1 MASEDKTKLLEAKCF
16 CGSVHFTVEVPIAAL
31 PLPVHLCHC
40 TVCRY
45 RSGAPCVFHTKL
57 PKEAPMKF
65 ISPSVEANMT
75 VYTFGER
82 VSAWNFCSTCG
93 CHITSVDRDDGHWTV
108 STSIFK
114 DHGPEN
120 FQIKRHIY
128 SDSTFDHGLSN
139 IISQVDG
146 LQLEDWNPP
155 HDDPSS
161 ETLVPKLEHGAH
173 GQERLRAECHCG
185 GVSFTIGRPTKDVL
199 EDVQLKEFVSSLDQT
214 KWMALYDTCD
224 DCRLLNG
231 THLVGWTFIPL
242 STCNPPIAR
251 DLKIG
256 TAKTYQ
262 SSPNVLR
269 SFCGTCGATVFFT
282 CDERCPKG
290 GESVVDLATGI
301 LRATEGSMAEKWLTW
316 RSNPAWLPSGKQYHR
331 AFSEALEQ
339 GMKEWALDHYNQEV
353 RQNAIDSLN
362 SLQTSHAAFKARI
375 KAGIKPDASSIAEMK
390 TYIRRLGYTTS
401 DLDRLNIIHVA
412 GTKGKGTTCAFV
424 DSILSRYRTAH
435 GVPRKTGLFISP
447 HLVSVRER
455 IRINSAP
462 IPEALFARYFFDVW
476 DRLGSAAEQDGV
488 EKADQETGSPLDIR
502 PTYARFLTLMSWH
515 VFLQEGVN
523 VAVYETGIGGE
534 FDATNVVEQPVATGI
549 SSLGIDHIF
558 ALGDTIEKIAWHKA
572 GIMKTGSPAFTIEQ
586 VPAAQQVLQERA
598 DEKGVDLQ
606 ALKIDPRLQDVRIHP
621 DAEFQKKN
629 ATLATALAET
639 ALARLGVL
647 TPHQDVLPDE
657 FRKALE
663 GTVFRGRCEIKAEDQ
678 VVWHLDG
685 AHTADSLTLASKWF
699 ANETSGQ
706 VGPRVLVFNQL
717 GRIEAIDFL
726 NLIFAAN
733 KQENGPPFSHVIF
746 CTNITHAQTG
756 YKRDFVNN
764 QYDTKEI
771 ESLTVQR
778 RFAERWS
785 SLDPDVSV
793 VVLPTIEQA
802 LAHVRELRVARPNRD
817 EKIQAFV
824 TGSLHLVG
832 GALGIL
838 ENADAL

>member
-1 MASEDKTKLLEAKCF
+1 MTSEDKTKFLEAKCF
-16 CGSVHFTVEVPIAAL
+16 CGSVHFTVEVPIVAL

-45 RSGAPCVFHTKL
+45 RSGAPCVFHTNL

-75 VYTFGER
+75 VYTFEER

-128 SDSTFDHGLSN
+128 SSSTFDHGLPD
-139 IISQVDG
+139 IIPQVDG
-146 LQLEDWNPP
+146 LHLEDWNPP

-161 ETLVPKLEHGAH
+161 ETLVPKLEHDAN

-185 GVSFTIGRPTKDVL
+185 GVSFTIGRPTKEVL
-199 EDVQLKEFVSSLDQT
+199 EDAQLKDFVSPLDQT
-214 KWMALYDTCD
+214 KWMALYDACD

-242 STCNPPIAR
+242 STCNPPIMR

-282 CDERCPKG
+282 CEERCPTG

-339 GMKEWALDHYNQEV
+339 GMKKWTLDHYDQERNRHLPFDGNTAKTNV
-353 RQNAIDSLN
+353 CAWRKNAIDSLN

-390 TYIRRLGYTTS
+390 TYIRRLGYSTS

-424 DSILSRYRTAH
+424 DSILSRYRTTH

-455 IRINSAP
+455 IRINSTP

-488 EKADQETGSPLDIR
+488 EGANQENGSPLDIR

-515 VFLQEGVN
+515 VFLQEGVD

-534 FDATNVVEQPVATGI
+534 FDATNVVEGPVAAGI

-586 VPAAQQVLQERA
+586 VPAAQKVLQERA
-598 DEKGVDLQ
+598 DEKGVGLQ
-606 ALKIDPRLQDVRIHP
+606 ALKIDPRLRDVRIHP

-629 ATLATALAET
+629 ATLATVLAET
-639 ALARLGVL
+639 ALTRLGVL

-663 GTVFRGRCEIKAEDQ
+663 DTVFRGRCEIKAEDQ

-685 AHTADSLTLASKWF
+685 AHTADSLTLASKW
-699 ANETSGQ
+699 
-706 VGPRVLVFNQL
+706 V
-717 GRIEAIDFL
+717 EAIDFL
-726 NLIFAAN
+726 NLISAAN

-764 QYDTKEI
+764 QYDTREI
-771 ESLTVQR
+771 ESLAVQR

-785 SLDPDVSV
+785 SLDPEASV

-802 LAHVRELRVARPNRD
+802 LTHVRELGVNMLNKD

-838 ENADAL
+838 ENVDAL

>member
-1 MASEDKTKLLEAKCF
+1 MTSENNTRLLEAECF
-16 CGSVHFTVEVPIAAL
+16 CGSVHFIVEVPVAAL

-40 TVCRY
+40 SVCRY
-45 RSGAPCVFHTKL
+45 RSGAPCVFHTRV
-57 PKEAPMKF
+57 PKNAAIKF
-65 ISPSVEANMT
+65 ISPSIEANMT
-75 VYTFGER
+75 VYNFDAHTSG
-82 VSAWNFCSTCG
+82 WNFCSTCG
-93 CHITSVDRDDGHWTV
+93 CHITSVERDDGAWTV

-114 DHGPEN
+114 NHGPEN

-128 SDSTFDHGLSN
+128 SGSTFDHGLSS
-139 IISQVDG
+139 IISQVNG

-161 ETLVPKLEHGAH
+161 QTLVPKLEHDAN

-185 GVSFTIGRPTKDVL
+185 GVSFTIGRPTKAVL
-199 EDVQLKEFVSSLDQT
+199 EDAQLKDFVSPLEQT
-214 KWMALYDTCD
+214 KWMALYDACD
-224 DCRLLNG
+224 DCRVING

-242 STCNPPIAR
+242 SACDPPILR

-262 SSPNVLR
+262 SSSNVLR
-269 SFCGTCGATVFFT
+269 SFCGTCGATIFFT
-282 CDERCPKG
+282 SDERCPAE
-290 GESVVDLATGI
+290 GEQIVDLATGI
-301 LRATEGSMAEKWLTW
+301 LRATEGSMAERWLTW
-316 RSNPAWLPSGKQYHR
+316 RSNPAWLPSGKQYHH
-331 AFSEALEQ
+331 AFGEALEQ
-339 GMKEWALDHYNQEV
+339 GMKKWTLDHYNQQV
-353 RQNAIDSLN
+353 RVVIPDNISPPIRAIMLLVMRRGWLNISLTTIPHSMVLPPKRAFTPGVGFASILSRRQCIRCMASSTRSYDNAIDSLN
-362 SLQTSHAAFKARI
+362 SLQTSHTAFKARI
-375 KAGIKPDASSIAEMK
+375 KAGIKPNASSIEEMK
-390 TYIRRLGYTTS
+390 TYVCRLGYKTS
-401 DLDRLNIIHVA
+401 DLDRLNVIHVA

-424 DSILSRYRTAH
+424 DSILSRYRTTY

-462 IPEALFARYFFDVW
+462 IPESLFARYFFDVW
-476 DRLGSAAEQDGV
+476 DRLGSAADQAGV
-488 EKADQETGSPLDIR
+488 EEANQANGPPLETR

-515 VFLQEGVN
+515 VFLQEGV
-523 VAVYETGIGGE
+523 
-534 FDATNVVEQPVATGI
+534 D
-549 SSLGIDHIF
+549 
-558 ALGDTIEKIAWHKA
+558 
-572 GIMKTGSPAFTIEQ
+572 
-586 VPAAQQVLQERA
+586 RA
-598 DEKGVDLQ
+598 DEKGVNLK
-606 ALKIDPRLQDVRIHP
+606 ALEIDPRLRDVRIHP

-639 ALARLGVL
+639 ALTRLGVL
-647 TPHQDVLPDE
+647 TPHQDALPDE

-663 GTVFRGRCEIKAEDQ
+663 GTVFRGRCEIKAEDK

-699 ANETSGQ
+699 ATETTGQ
-706 VGPRVLVFNQL
+706 TGPRVLVFNQL
-717 GRIEAIDFL
+717 GRVEAIDFL
-726 NLIFAAN
+726 KLIFAAN
-733 KQENGPPFSHVIF
+733 KQENGPPFTHVIF

-756 YKRDFVNN
+756 YRRDFVNN

-785 SLDPDVSV
+785 SLDPDASI

-802 LAHVRELRVARPNRD
+802 LTHVRQLGAALPTKE
-817 EKIQAFV
+817 EKIRAFV